1 MVDSGRLLK
10 RIAIIGAGRETL
22 ELLSII
28 LRDPLTKV
36 SIIVDPNPDALVFKL
51 KELGY
56 RLSPHLGIF
65 LSTNPEDLVKFK
77 QGEGID
83 IVIDALQNHVS
94 TEILQ
99 KEELHSMKRISPLGA
114 RLLWSLNLSEEGEKR
129 YGGLGYLYD
138 MLDAGRLTSKYEELL
153 SEILRLAM
161 ASSGAESGSI
171 MLLDRDEGILK
182 IEVASGMDESV
193 KRKVRVEVGEGI
205 CGKVVKEGKA
215 RVISGRIEGFPSVGR
230 NIYNAVCV
238 PLVSEGEVIGVIN
251 VNSGVP
257 EHIFTKSDSDFLQ
270 LLGELAAEAIK
281 RSMEY
286 ERMRLDAAKF
296 SLWKELKTEGT
307 EGVPLEFELR
317 AICRKIAELVPGLTC
332 ALYILDKEGK
342 RFIMR
347 ASSLTDE
354 FSPGGATVCPEKGFE
369 GWVAKNRKDV
379 VLVDRAE
386 EEGPKRVY
394 VALPLVS
401 GDKTIGVFSG
411 QIISEK
417 GLTKFYEA
425 FLKDVSALIAESIC
439 EKVKE
444 ERRLSHSRRILSV
457 DEKGLEL
464 LSMKESDSFVLTIA
478 TSSVELLDA
487 EGCILRLDE
496 DLIGEFKEAAS
507 FGLEQ
512 RKIKQY
518 FLAAEKDV
526 FKEVLRIRDV
536 VVRSLTKAENPYVG
550 SIVSTPFLF
559 HGNVVG
565 ILTFF
570 NKGVPDSLEDETFT
584 EEDVDVLKRFRI
596 YVERAFA
603 YILEKKKGF
612 IGSDTFMKRMNEELN
627 RARRYNKNL
636 TVVTLS
642 MNSNGMPGEARKRFL
657 KRLYS
662 FIKRNTRSFDAC
674 AFLNENTIGILYP
687 EADERVVSVLKRTI
701 ASAKGPSELKEGL
714 HYGYAIYPKDGG
726 SVKELLERA
735 YEEVDLNDTLKTLR

>member
-1 MVDSGRLLK
+1 MVESSRLLK

-22 ELLSII
+22 ELLSVI

-56 RLSPHLGIF
+56 RLSPHLGIV
-65 LSTNPEDLVKFK
+65 LSTDPEDLVRLK
-77 QGEGID
+77 QTDGID
-83 IVIDALQNHVS
+83 IVVDSLQNHVS

-99 KEELHSMKRISPLGA
+99 KKELRELKRISPLGA
-114 RLLWSLNLSEEGEKR
+114 RLLWSLNLSEEGGKR
-129 YGGLGYLYD
+129 YGGLSYLYD
-138 MLDAGRLTSKYEELL
+138 MLDAGRLTSRYEELL
-153 SEILRLAM
+153 SEILRLAI

-171 MLLDRDEGILK
+171 MLLDRDEGVLK
-182 IEVASGMDESV
+182 IEVASGIDESI

-215 RVISGRIEGFPSVGR
+215 RIISGRIEGFPSLGR

-238 PLVSEGEVIGVIN
+238 PLIADEEVIGVIN

-257 EHIFTKSDSDFLQ
+257 EHIFTQSDRDFLQ

-286 ERMRLDAAKF
+286 EHMRLDAAKF
-296 SLWKELKTEGT
+296 SLWKELKKESP

-332 ALYILDKEGK
+332 SLYILDKEGK
-342 RFIMR
+342 RFITR
-347 ASSLTDE
+347 ASSVQDELT
-354 FSPGGATVCPEKGFE
+354 SGATTVCPERGFE
-369 GWVAKNRKDV
+369 GWVAKNKKDV
-379 VLVDRAE
+379 VLVDRVE
-386 EEGPKRVY
+386 EEGLKRVY
-394 VALPLVS
+394 VALPLLS
-401 GDKTIGVFSG
+401 ADKTIGVFSG

-425 FLKDVSALIAESIC
+425 FLKDVSTLIAESISD
-439 EKVKE
+439 KVKE
-444 ERRLSHSRRILSV
+444 ERRLSHSRRMLSV

-496 DLIGEFKEAAS
+496 DLRGEFKEAAS
-507 FGLEQ
+507 FGLENK
-512 RKIKQY
+512 KIKQY

-526 FKEVLRIRDV
+526 FKEVLRTKDV
-536 VVRSLTKAENPYVG
+536 VVRAFSRDENPYVR

-570 NKGVPDSLEDETFT
+570 NKSTPEAFDEEMFT

-596 YVERAFA
+596 YVERAFS

-612 IGSDTFMKRMNEELN
+612 IGSDTFVKRINEELN

-642 MNSNGMPGEARKRFL
+642 MNSNGVPGEAKKRFL

-662 FIKRNTRSFDAC
+662 FIKKNIRSFDAC

-687 EADERVVSVLKRTI
+687 ETDERVVSVLKKTI
-701 ASAKGPSELKEGL
+701 ASAKGPAELKEGI
-714 HYGYAIYPKDGG
+714 HYGYAIYPKDGR
-726 SVKELLERA
+726 SARELLERA
-735 YEEVDLNDTLKTLR
+735 YEEVELNDTLKTLQ